1 MVSDAPR
8 PLPSPASLLGRGRA
22 IKGAGL
28 AAAALVLL
36 AVPRSLGA
44 DAPPPATDAGL
55 FAFANRLRDDG
66 DHARAVTEYR
76 RLLFHFPRSRHASAA
91 RLEMARCHARLEAW
105 DEAEAELARLADG
118 DDDWARTAAY
128 ERALVR
134 RSAKQYEAAAVAY
147 HAFATE
153 HPDDPRAA
161 EARWQGAWCL
171 LFDHRL
177 EQAER
182 AFADIKAPHPRAE
195 DAARLAQECRRVA
208 GMPRKSP
215 FLAGVLG
222 IVPGLG
228 HFYVGRYKDGLV
240 SLGVSGLFGLGA
252 NSAFRHGAKGAG
264 VVLGLLGA
272 NFYAGGLFG
281 GVNWAHRVNREKAQR
296 EIDALR
302 REYGL

>member
-1 MVSDAPR
+1 
-8 PLPSPASLLGRGRA
+8 L
-22 IKGAGL
+22 L
-28 AAAALVLL
+28 AAAWSA
-36 AVPRSLGA
+36 AA
-44 DAPPPATDAGL
+44 DALPPATDEGL
-55 FAFANRLRDDG
+55 FAFANRLRDEG
-66 DHARAVTEYR
+66 DDARAITEYR
-76 RLLFHFPRSRHASAA
+76 RLLFHFPRSRRASAA
-91 RLEMARCHARLEAW
+91 RLAMGRCYARLEAW

-118 DDDWARTAAY
+118 DDEWARAAAY

-134 RSAKQYEAAAVAY
+134 RSAKQYEAAALAY

-171 LFDHRL
+171 LLDHRF
-177 EQAER
+177 ERAER
-182 AFADIKAPHPRAE
+182 AFADVKVPHPHAE
-195 DAARLAQECRRVA
+195 DAARLARECRRLA

-215 FLAGVLG
+215 LLAGILG

-252 NSAFRHGAKGAG
+252 NSAFRHGARGAG
-264 VVLGLLGA
+264 VVLGLLGV

-281 GVNWAHRVNREKAQR
+281 GVNWAHRVNRAKAQR

-302 REYGL
+302 REYGQ